1 MERLKA
7 KHIIAAVLLC
17 FVFGALTAYSTRSME
32 CRDIY
37 VLTCLS
43 GRRSIFV
50 HESLRKVLDAE
61 FGDRNR
67 YRLTYVNLDAG
78 LEDSTVVPRL
88 KEVLAGMNLKERKPD
103 LFVVYGDFLSVAL
116 AQDTSSL
123 FRKTPTLCLGV
134 IYPEYNGILMNRGNI
149 TGFKLDV
156 DVRANLQ
163 LMKDMKCERWVVTSL
178 DTGYIDDY
186 LRREFRRDLDLAKS
200 DYRFNDDLLHPDHY
214 QSRSARDTSVITLI
228 PICTVD
234 ESLNYTNRAE
244 GKGFSWSRMF
254 CCMNA
259 QVTYVRMKSDPLA
272 DNAFKLSLGRY
283 YAAVPDFF
291 DSGVIDFMSVN
302 AGGYFCPFSEMAKE
316 AHRVVDGILFSN
328 LSPKSIPWGIHKND
342 FWLDWKVMQHLYRY
356 ASDCPSYVHFVNLP
370 WMYRSPVHYWT
381 WNTGLPWFLCVL
393 LLVGA
398 FIPVRM
404 YWVRK
409 RMERNIE
416 KQGREA
422 EEVTGLMTD
431 IMAVTGAYLWGLADG
446 RLSLN
451 NLSVQ
456 YNDIKRSEVSL
467 QVFYRYLHEEDA
479 HKLQELLQTSTDEVS
494 EMELAMISPLT
505 GRRHYLHVCVSRVHN
520 VMGNPYASGMFFVID
535 RRKERQRD
543 IREAYE
549 QEEKSHLKETFL
561 ASMGHEI
568 RTPLNAIVGFSRVL
582 IEERNNLS
590 QEELSSISDVINKNN
605 DQLLE
610 LLNGVINFSVEAENS
625 MKPVL
630 QEINV
635 AGLMDELYMTHSVI
649 VPSYLSFKL
658 VRGDAEACIMS
669 SRTSMRQVVSNMMNN
684 ACKFTKEGSITMGWE
699 ATDDTVCIYVEDTGV
714 GVKEEDKEKIF
725 SKFYKTDSTTEGAG
739 IGLPLCKKLVTGMGG
754 TIGVKSTY
762 GKGSRFEVRL
772 PRVERK
778 HILASEVS

>member
-1 MERLKA
+1 MD
-7 KHIIAAVLLC
+7 
-17 FVFGALTAYSTRSME
+17 
-32 CRDIY
+32 CRNVY

-61 FGDRNR
+61 FGDHNR
-67 YRLTYVNLDAG
+67 YRLTYINLDAG
-78 LEDSTVVPRL
+78 MEDSTVLTRL
-88 KEVLAGMNLKERKPD
+88 KEAMREEDVREYKPD
-103 LFVVYGDFLSVAL
+103 LFIVYGDFLSESL
-116 AQDTSSL
+116 AQDTSAI
-123 FRKTPTLCLGV
+123 FRNTPTVCMGV
-134 IYPEYNGILMNRGNI
+134 IFPEHKGILLNRKNV
-149 TGFKLDV
+149 TGFKMEIDI
-156 DVRANLQ
+156 RANLR
-163 LMKDMKCERWVVTSL
+163 LMEDMHCERWVVTSL
-178 DTGYIDDY
+178 DTGYIDQY
-186 LRREFRRDLDLAKS
+186 LRAQFRRDLALAKS
-200 DYRFNDDLLHPDHY
+200 DYRFNEDLLCPDHY
-214 QSRSARDTSVITLI
+214 QSRSVRDTSVITII
-228 PICTVD
+228 PICTAD

-244 GKGFSWSRMF
+244 GRGFSWSRMF

-259 QVTYVRMKSDPLA
+259 QVTYVRLKSDPLA

-291 DSGVIDFMSVN
+291 NSGVIDFMSVN
-302 AGGYFCPFSEMAKE
+302 AGGYLCPFSEMARE
-316 AHRVVDGILFSN
+316 VHPVVDGILFSN
-328 LSPKSIPWGIHKND
+328 LSPHSIPWSMHEND
-342 FWLDWKVMQHLYRY
+342 YWLDWKVVQHMYHY
-356 ASDCPSYVHFVNLP
+356 ASDCPPYVHFVNLP
-370 WMYRSPVHYWT
+370 WMYRSRVHYWV
-381 WNTGLPWFLCVL
+381 WNTALPWFLLIVL
-393 LLVGA
+393 VIGA
-398 FIPVRM
+398 FIPIRL
-404 YWVRK
+404 YLVRK
-409 RMERNIE
+409 KVERNIE

-422 EEVTGLMTD
+422 EELTGLMTD
-431 IMAVTGAYLWGLADG
+431 IMSVTGAYLWRLIDG

-456 YNDIKRSEVSL
+456 HNDIKRSEVPL
-467 QVFYRYLHEEDA
+467 AVFYRYLHEEDA
-479 HKLQELLQTSTDEVS
+479 HKLQALLQRSTDEVS
-494 EMELAMISPLT
+494 ELELSMLSPVT
-505 GRRHYLHVCVSRVHN
+505 GHLHYLHVCVSRVHN

-535 RRKERQRD
+535 RQKERQRD

-582 IEERNNLS
+582 IEERSNLS
-590 QEELSSISDVINKNN
+590 QEELASICDVINKNN

-649 VPSYLSFKL
+649 VPSHLRFEL
-658 VRGDAEACIMS
+658 VRGDADACIMS
-669 SRTSMRQVVSNMMNN
+669 SRTNMRQVVSNMMNN

-699 ATDDTVCIYVEDTGV
+699 ATDDTVCIYVEDTGM
-714 GVKEEDKEKIF
+714 GVKEEDQERIF

-778 HILASEVS
+778 QILASEVS